1 MRLKI
6 WGYSQGDY
14 LYSIA
19 ELGLTMNYKPYSI
32 AKSKD
37 IASQFAARWM
47 RGITMRKK
55 ATIRDGILHLNGKKE
70 N

>member
-14 LYSIA
+14 LYSIT

-37 IASQFAARWM
+37 IAS
-47 RGITMRKK
+47 
-55 ATIRDGILHLNGKKE
+55 
-70 N
+70 